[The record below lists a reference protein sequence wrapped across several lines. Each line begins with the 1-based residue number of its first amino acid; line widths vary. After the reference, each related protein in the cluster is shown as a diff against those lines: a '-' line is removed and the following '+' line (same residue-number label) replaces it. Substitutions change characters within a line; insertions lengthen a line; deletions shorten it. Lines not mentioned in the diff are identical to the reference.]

1 MKLYLVRHAEA
12 IAHSPALDDA
22 IRHLTAKGRGQ
33 FQKTARTM
41 ARREIDPDFILTS
54 PLVRAVQT
62 AEILAQVMEFRG
74 ELAVA
79 PELAHGLDREGLA
92 AVMERYRPAKRL
104 VLVGHE
110 PELGAL
116 AGELLGLERPTPL
129 KKGAA
134 LCLKYN
140 PATGAPATFG
150 WLARGTSLI
159 DAQEEWLQEQS

>member
-12 IAHSPALDDA
+12 IEHTSTVDDA
-22 IRHLTAKGRGQ
+22 VRHLTAKGRSQ

-79 PELAHGLDREGLA
+79 GELAHGFDRAGLA
-92 AVMERYRPAKRL
+92 AVIDRYRPAKRL
-104 VLVGHE
+104 VFVGHE
-110 PELGAL
+110 PDLGCL
-116 AGELLGLERPTPL
+116 AGDLMGLQRPTPL
-129 KKGAA
+129 KKGAV
-134 LCLKYN
+134 LCLKFN
-140 PATGAPATFG
+140 PSTGEPATFC
-150 WLARGTSLI
+150 WMARGTTLVDSL
-159 DAQEEWLQEQS
+159 EEWLQEQD

>member
-1 MKLYLVRHAEA
+1 MRLYLVRHAEA
-12 IAHSPALDDA
+12 IEKSPEMDDA

-33 FQKTARTM
+33 FQKTARTVS
-41 ARREIDPDFILTS
+41 RREIDPDFILTS

-79 PELAHGLDREGLA
+79 PELAHGFDREGLSS
-92 AVMERYRPAKRL
+92 VIDRYRPAKRL

-110 PELGAL
+110 PDLGAL
-116 AGELLGLERPTPL
+116 AGELLGQHATSL

-134 LCLKYN
+134 LCLKFN
-140 PATGAPATFG
+140 PLTDTPATFC
-150 WLARGTSLI
+150 WVARGATFIDSL
-159 DAQEEWLQEQS
+159 DEWLQELG

>member
-1 MKLYLVRHAEA
+1 MRLCFVRHAEA
-12 IAHSPALDDA
+12 IDHSPALDDA

-41 ARREIDPDFILTS
+41 ARREIDPDFIITS

-79 PELAHGLDREGLA
+79 PELAHGFDRDGLSA
-92 AVMERYRPAKRL
+92 LIDRYRPAKRL
-104 VLVGHE
+104 VFVGHE
-110 PELGAL
+110 PDLGAL
-116 AGELLGLERPTPL
+116 AGVLLGLKGPTPL

-140 PATGAPATFG
+140 PATGAPASFC
-150 WLARGTSLI
+150 WLARGTHLI
-159 DAQEEWLQEQS
+159 DAQEEWLQDRE